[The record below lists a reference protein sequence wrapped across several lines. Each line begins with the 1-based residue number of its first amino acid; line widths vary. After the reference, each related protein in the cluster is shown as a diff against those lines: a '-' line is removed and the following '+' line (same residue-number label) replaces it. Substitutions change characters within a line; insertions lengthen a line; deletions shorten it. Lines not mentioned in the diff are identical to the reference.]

1 MARIASASH
10 VAIMFEGPTWRG
22 AHATVIAAVACAALA
37 IRAGA
42 QQTDSTV
49 RDSAVVLTPIEVSGS
64 VTPSVGPD
72 LAAIASARMSALGAS
87 RLNAYRPS
95 ALPEAL
101 AQQPGISLYDD
112 LGSSSKLGIT
122 SRGFLA
128 SPVVGTPQGLSV
140 FLDGVRENEPDAA
153 EVNFDLLP
161 MSAVRRVELV
171 SGTASLQ
178 GANSLGGV
186 INLVTPHGS
195 GPLNG
200 DVEMQAGSWGAFG
213 LDGSAG
219 GSTSGGLSY
228 YTAGDYHRE
237 DGWRQMT
244 GANRETGLVNVGRL
258 ARARGWNAQVLL
270 SRSLARTAG
279 SLPAAVFDARPDSN
293 LTAGDDEDLSL
304 AQVTLS
310 AYRRLGDGRASLR
323 VWDRNSYGRRLNAN
337 QAGDPDSRNLSDA
350 STLGYSGDYRWAG
363 AERGAIV
370 SLRAGTDGSVNAVRV
385 RLFDDSAKFGGGES
399 LTTFVRSPLWDVSGF
414 GAADVGLGPLTLS
427 GGARYDYVRIPYR
440 DQLTPSNDGT
450 ASYARF
456 EPKGGVTVNAGGG
469 LTMYAS
475 AGASFRAPALIELAC
490 ADPAVPCALP
500 YSLGADPPIRPVGAV
515 TCETGL
521 TWARGRVV
529 AQGSAYR
536 SDVTDDI
543 FLFGRAS
550 PATRSTV
557 DGYFGNIPHT
567 RRAGLNVDLSAD
579 LGQGRSTYLSATWSR
594 ATFRGQDTLAT
605 PMYASG
611 VEVVRAGDVMPLVPP
626 LTVKLGARVPLRAG
640 FVFQTDGRYVGPRYL
655 RGDEANAA
663 SPLDAYFVADAR
675 VAWRAGDWEIAGL
688 VTNIL
693 NRRYA
698 AFGTFNVNEGAAT
711 EPIQRFLTPGAER
724 SVRVVVRRSFG
735 PDPEPGEA
743 PPGGG

>member
-1 MARIASASH
+1 MLACAGVAS
-10 VAIMFEGPTWRG
+10 P
-22 AHATVIAAVACAALA
+22 AHAQ
-37 IRAGA
+37 RADTTA
-42 QQTDSTV
+42 
-49 RDSAVVLTPIEVSGS
+49 RDSAVVLTAIEVSSSGS
-64 VTPSVGPD
+64 PSAGPD
-72 LAAIASARMSALGAS
+72 LTAIGPAGVSVLGAS
-87 RLNAYRPS
+87 RVDAYRPT
-95 ALPEAL
+95 ALPQAL

-178 GANSLGGV
+178 GANSLGGA
-186 INLVTPHGS
+186 IDLVTPRGT

-200 DVEMQAGSWGAFG
+200 DVEMEAGSWGAFG
-213 LDGSAG
+213 LNGSAG
-219 GSTSGGLSY
+219 GSTPGGLSY
-228 YTAGDYHRE
+228 YAAGNYHRE

-244 GANRETGLVNVGRL
+244 GANRESGLINFGRL
-258 ARARGWNAQVLL
+258 GSARGWNVQVLL
-270 SRSLARTAG
+270 SRALAKTAG
-279 SLPAAVFDARPDSN
+279 SLPTSVFAARPDSN
-293 LTAGDDEDLSL
+293 LTPGDDEDLSL
-304 AQVTLS
+304 AQVALS

-323 VWDRNSYGRRLNAN
+323 VWDRNSHGDRLNAN
-337 QAGDPDSRNLSDA
+337 QAGDPNSRNRSYA
-350 STLGYSGDYRWAG
+350 STVGWRLGYRWGRAV
-363 AERGAIV
+363 RDAIL
-370 SLRAGTDGSVNAVRV
+370 SLRAGTDGSVNHVRV
-385 RLFDDSAKFGGGES
+385 RLFDDSTKFGGGES

-414 GAADVGLGPLTLS
+414 GAADIGLGPLTVS

-469 LTMYAS
+469 LTIYAS

-490 ADPAVPCALP
+490 ADPAAPCALP

-515 TCETGL
+515 TYETGF

-529 AQGSAYR
+529 GQGSVYR

-567 RRAGLNVDLSAD
+567 RRAGLDVDLSAD
-579 LGQGRSTYLSATWSR
+579 LGQGRSAYLNATWSQ
-594 ATFRGQDTLAT
+594 ATFCRQDTLAT

-611 VEVVRAGDVMPLVPP
+611 LEVVRAGDLMPLVPR
-626 LTVKLGARVPLRAG
+626 LTVKLGARSPLRAG
-640 FVFQTDGRYVGPRYL
+640 FVLQADGRYVGSRYL

-675 VAWRAGDWEIAGL
+675 LTWRAGNWEIAVL
-688 VTNIL
+688 ATNIL

-698 AFGTFNVNEGAAT
+698 AFGTFNANEGAAT

-724 SVRVVVRRSFG
+724 SARVVVRRSFG
-735 PDPEPGEA
+735 LDAEP
-743 PPGGG
+743 